1 MTTKLKNVRL
11 KYRRAVDSGRR
22 SGHGRVVFLYM
33 ELCEQIWSGSP
44 ATDKINTG
52 IETTDLSQE
61 SSTSQAD
68 ETDSPASLES
78 RYTPEPEASDDNEA
92 TPGCSH
98 TGPNINERRNLLD
111 AQLRG
116 HKKERLKRKLP
127 AELQMVT
134 IAQEEFNFKKQFM
147 DRMEHMDKEHSSHMN
162 RLIANLEKLT
172 GSIADGFAML
182 RQTMLQSSAVPQYV
196 PNAAQ
201 NYTNMYPSQ
210 STPNRCSAM
219 NTSNRNNGHF
229 SYTQSLFRN
238 DVDEPF

>member
-1 MTTKLKNVRL
+1 MERL
-11 KYRRAVDSGRR
+11 CSSVWSCVNK
-22 SGHGRVVFLYM
+22 
-33 ELCEQIWSGSP
+33 IWGGSP

-98 TGPNINERRNLLD
+98 TGPSINERRNLLD
-111 AQLRG
+111 AQLKG
-116 HKKERLKRKLP
+116 HKEERLKRKLP

-134 IAQEEFNFKKQFM
+134 IAQEEFTFKKQLM
-147 DRMEHMDKEHSSHMN
+147 DRMERMDKEHFSHMN
-162 RLIANLEKLT
+162 RLTANLEKLR
-172 GSIADGFAML
+172 GSIADPFRSMADTGSFAML
-182 RQTMLQSSAVPQYV
+182 RQTRLQSSAVPQCI

-201 NYTNMYPSQ
+201 NYTNIYPSQ
-210 STPNRCSAM
+210 STPNRRSAR
-219 NTSNRNNGHF
+219 NTSDRNNGHF